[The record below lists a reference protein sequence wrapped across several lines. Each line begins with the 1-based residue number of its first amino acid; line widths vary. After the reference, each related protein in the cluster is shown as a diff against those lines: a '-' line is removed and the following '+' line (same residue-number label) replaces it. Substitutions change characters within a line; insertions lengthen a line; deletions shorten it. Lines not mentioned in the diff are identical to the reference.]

1 MNPNIVSSTRL
12 QRFQEL
18 FFTTLFG
25 DIPTILLGTKLRN
38 LFYRNIFARMGKS
51 NYIQHGVEFLG
62 ACNIYLGNAVYI
74 HRNTRI
80 DTRGHQNNKLTL
92 RDGVVLDL
100 GVCIGGFEDT
110 HIELHERT
118 YIGSYVCISGPG
130 DIKIGKDC
138 MIASHTG
145 IYANNHNFA
154 DTEIR
159 IAHQGVNTKGIV
171 IEDDCWLGNGVTVL
185 DGVTIGR
192 GSVIGAGS
200 VVNKDIPPFSVA
212 VGVPTKVIKSRK
224 KNELQKLTN

>member
-1 MNPNIVSSTRL
+1 MNKNTISMRL
-12 QRFQEL
+12 ERLKEL
-18 FFTTLFG
+18 FITTLFG
-25 DIPTILLGTKLRN
+25 DIPTIFFGTKLRN
-38 LFYRNIFARMGKS
+38 LLYRNIFNRMGKS
-51 NYIQHGVEFLG
+51 CYIQHGVEFLG
-62 ACNIYLGNAVYI
+62 ACNIDVGNGVYL

-80 DTRGHQNNKLTL
+80 DTRGSGNNKLIL
-92 RDGVVLDL
+92 RDGVTLDL
-100 GVCIGGFEDT
+100 GVCIGGFDDT
-110 HIELHERT
+110 CIEFDERA
-118 YIGSYVCISGPG
+118 YIGSYVCIGGPG

-145 IYANNHNFA
+145 IYANNHKFA

-159 IAHQGVNTKGIV
+159 IAHQGVSTEGIV

-212 VGVPTKVIKSRK
+212 VGVPAKVIKSRNK
-224 KNELQKLTN
+224 HEFQKLIK